1 MVSKGGDMFSEL
13 IALSAILLAFFLSS
27 SGIITTDT
35 QAILTLIILITFFLS
50 CKIDMIQK

>member
-50 CKIDMIQK
+50 CKIDRIQK